1 VSDGEIGLFDA
12 MYTQKA
18 IRRLKPDPVPDEL
31 ITKLLEAATKAPSG
45 GDRQPWSFIVIRNQE
60 TKDKLAG
67 WYRDAWD
74 STYGRLSQ
82 EQRTAN
88 EAFAR
93 MYRSAEHLAFHMA
106 ETPVLIMVCA
116 QSMPPGLGGAAA
128 SSHYGSVYPA
138 VQNLLLAARGLGLG
152 ASLTTLHKL
161 HDDEVKE
168 LLGVPANAETVALIP
183 IGYPRGKYGPAA
195 RKPLE
200 EVVHYEHWK
209 TTPGTLPK
217 LPNV

>member
-1 VSDGEIGLFDA
+1 MSEGDIGLFEA

-31 ITKLLEAATKAPSG
+31 VSKLLEAATKAPSG
-45 GDRQPWSFIVIRNQE
+45 GNRQPWAFIVIRDQSS
-60 TKDKLAG
+60 KQKLG
-67 WYRDAWD
+67 EWYRDAWD
-74 STYGRLSQ
+74 KTYGQLPQ
-82 EQRTAN
+82 EARTAS
-88 EAFAR
+88 ESFAR
-93 MYRSAEHLAFHMA
+93 MYRSAEHLAFHLA
-106 ETPVLIMVCA
+106 EAPVLIMVCA
-116 QSMPPGLGGAAA
+116 RDMPPGLGGAAA
-128 SSHYGSVYPA
+128 SSHYGSIYPA

-168 LLGVPANAETVALIP
+168 LLGVPANAETIALIP

-200 EVVHYEHWK
+200 EVVYSERWCASRA
-209 TTPGTLPK
+209 
-217 LPNV
+217 